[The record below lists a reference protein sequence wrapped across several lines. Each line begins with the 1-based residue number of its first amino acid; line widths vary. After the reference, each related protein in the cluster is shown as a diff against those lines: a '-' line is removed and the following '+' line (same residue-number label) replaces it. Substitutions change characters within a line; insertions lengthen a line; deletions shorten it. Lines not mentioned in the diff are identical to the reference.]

1 MKRLKRYEEGQ
12 SLIIIGAL
20 LVVLVALIGL
30 VVDAGNAYA
39 QRRIVQN
46 AVDAASL
53 AGAQQLGHQDDW
65 KIDPYDPDLYLY
77 NYQVLDVVDEYAER
91 NGIDPDNLTI
101 YYADID
107 GNILANAKFDLAYEE
122 VINEYT
128 FGGPRAEAI
137 IVEAEHSFPTY
148 LVRVI
153 GRNNMIARA
162 DASAI
167 LACGACTAGDPVTG
181 GLFPIAVYQGTFD
194 HSDWRVD
201 FGTSYRIWGKD
212 THFPGTGSFG
222 YLAWNEDGDHTSE
235 TTLVANMADTT
246 RSGTWSVGDMIPTG
260 PGVKVS
266 NDVERELR
274 YRIDDRID
282 LNPPRPKE
290 VTLPI
295 FDYTEGNGA
304 NLKYH
309 IVGFGRFEIECYHF
323 SKNHTYSGK
332 DADGNDICTFDHHD
346 NEKWIQGKFKPYTQ
360 PTGASGCTD
369 FGICTTVPAQLEI
382 KRALAGRVIP
392 WRVFIQQDATF
403 ELQAVDVLHVV
414 DISGSMCDE
423 WDGTDRSSP
432 CTSGGR
438 LGVAKQVLTGFN
450 TALTTFEEG
459 EPVLDHQIGLATY
472 PTKQSTSGY
481 YTDCG
486 LALGSQC
493 KPNPQADC
501 YNSCDKLYFAT
512 KDRNLTTSVAS
523 VNAAIENLV
532 ADGGTSMPLGL
543 QYGREMVTDP
553 MYHDPDHLQVLILTS
568 DGMPN
573 IKLDGEW
580 TGYRG
585 KYSRPPLIVE
595 SGCNDSVY
603 QAAIEQANLAKEA
616 GVVVFTIGI
625 HEQIDEDLMRA
636 IASPDT
642 HPDRPHFFQAQ
653 TGEEFEEIYRSIEER
668 LPRLGSEECIANE
681 NAAVGDG
688 AWVYLYDDQGNQVAS
703 TQASSTGDF
712 IFSDI
717 EPGTYEL
724 RASWIDTSMEPSILY
739 DVMTWTLG
747 GPPADGPI
755 TVEVPLG
762 EQTTQINLYLRT
774 DQEITC
780 P

>member
-1 MKRLKRYEEGQ
+1 VKRYEEGQ

-46 AVDAASL
+46 AVDAASM
-53 AGAQQLGHQDDW
+53 AGALELARQDNW
-65 KIDPYDPDLYLY
+65 KADPYDPNLYLY
-77 NYQVLDVVDEYAER
+77 NYQVLNAVEEFVER
-91 NGIDPDNLTI
+91 NGVNSDSIAI
-101 YYADID
+101 FYADID
-107 GNILANAKFDLAYEE
+107 GNILADAKFELAYEE

-137 IVEAEHSFPTY
+137 IVEAEHSFATY

-153 GRNNMIARA
+153 GRNNMTARA
-162 DASAI
+162 SASA
-167 LACGACTAGDPVTG
+167 LVVCGVCTAGAGDE
-181 GLFPIAVYQGTFD
+181 GLFPIAVDVDLFD
-194 HSDWRVD
+194 GDE
-201 FGTSYRIWGKD
+201 GKPKAGKEYRIWAKD

-222 YLAWNEDGDHTSE
+222 YLSWNEDGGHTSE
-235 TTLVANMADTT
+235 TTLVANMADTC

-266 NDVERELR
+266 NDVEQELR
-274 YRIDDRID
+274 RRIDNGVD
-282 LNPPRPKE
+282 LEPSRPQT
-290 VTLPI
+290 VTVPV
-295 FDYTEGNGA
+295 FDSTDGTGE

-309 IVGFGRFEIECYHF
+309 VTGFARFEIQCYHF
-323 SKNHTYSGK
+323 SKNHAYSGK
-332 DADGNDICTFDHHD
+332 DPETKEPYCTFDNPND
-346 NEKWIQGKFKPYTQ
+346 DGKWIQGKFVPFTQ
-360 PTGASGCTD
+360 ANSAGGCPNY
-369 FGICTTVPAQLEI
+369 GICTVVPAQLEV
-382 KRALAGRVIP
+382 KRTLVGRVIP
-392 WRVFIQQDATF
+392 WRIYVQQNATHG
-403 ELQAVDVLHVV
+403 QPQPVDLVHVV

-459 EPVLDHQIGLATY
+459 EPVLDHQIGLVTY
-472 PTKQSTSGY
+472 PTKQSAPSTYS
-481 YTDCG
+481 TDCG

-493 KPNPQADC
+493 KPNSQADC
-501 YNSCDKLYFAT
+501 YKSYDKLFFAS

-573 IKLDGEW
+573 IKPGGEW
-580 TGYRG
+580 TGYG
-585 KYSRPPLIVE
+585 GNYPDPPLIVE

-642 HPDRPHFFQAQ
+642 HPDKPHFFQAQ

-681 NAAVGDG
+681 NAAVGAG

-712 IFSDI
+712 IFDDI

-724 RASWIDTSMEPSILY
+724 RASWVDTSMEPSILY

-747 GPPADGPI
+747 GDPADGPI
-755 TVEVPLG
+755 TVKVPLG
-762 EQTTQINLYLRT
+762 KQTTQINLYLRT
-774 DQEITC
+774 DEEFTC